1 MNNYTTETY
10 QIKRESLNFSNKL
23 ADGCTKPV
31 TKFCNDMIYGILA
44 RKSVILTD
52 IARALKEKAKLCNVV
67 DRLSN
72 NLTNIFDDQIQIIK
86 ENYEHEALKCLNFKG
101 NDDYVIVP
109 NDDTDLNHEY
119 SRKMEDICLVR
130 DASSQ
135 QEKYVNGYKVC
146 EYVALSPNKK
156 SPISLYSKIYST
168 ISDGFK
174 SENDETI
181 LGEDEVIKKLAKI
194 GKKPIFVRDRG
205 YDANIFFVKDI
216 KEDNKFVT
224 RLKNNRNL
232 IFKDKSVN
240 AFDKIK
246 NRKGKIKTKLMYK
259 GVNRD
264 CYVSY
269 TKVTL
274 PAYKEKEVCLV
285 SVYGLKDD
293 IDSDNDKYG
302 DDNVIMFLT
311 NMEVFDKESAE
322 RIVRIYFLR
331 WRIEEYFKSKKQN
344 YKWEDSIVR
353 TLNGMNNL
361 NIFLTAVMLKLTI
374 FIEKLDT
381 NFLSNIILERAM
393 VLKEKCKIWFGQ
405 MSQGIFE
412 ILKFAHTGIKEW
424 QDIEERNRT
433 KQLEL
438 KL

>member
-1 MNNYTTETY
+1 MTNYTTDTY

-23 ADGCTKPV
+23 SEGCTKPIK
-31 TKFCNDMIYGILA
+31 KFCDDMIYGIFA
-44 RKSVILTD
+44 RKDVRLTE
-52 IARALKEKAKLCNVV
+52 IARSLKEKTKIWNIV

-72 NLTNIFDDQIQIIK
+72 NLTNISEEQVQIIQ
-86 ENYEHEALKCLNFKG
+86 ENYDKEALNCLKG
-101 NDDYVIVP
+101 NDEYVIVP

-135 QEKYVNGYKVC
+135 QEKYVYGYKVC
-146 EYVALSPNKK
+146 EYVALSPKQK

-168 ISDGFK
+168 ISDDFK

-205 YDANIFFVKDI
+205 YDANIFFTKDI
-216 KEDNKFVT
+216 KEDNKFIT

-232 IFKDKSVN
+232 IFKDKVVN
-240 AFDKIK
+240 VFDRIK
-246 NRKGKIKTKLMYK
+246 DRKGKIKTKLMYK
-259 GVNRD
+259 GENRD
-264 CYVSY
+264 CYISY
-269 TKVTL
+269 TKVKL
-274 PAYKEKEVCLV
+274 PAYKEKDIYLV
-285 SVYGLKDD
+285 TVFGLKGD

-331 WRIEEYFKSKKQN
+331 WRVEEYFKSKKQN
-344 YKWEDSIVR
+344 YNWEDSIVR
-353 TLNGMNNL
+353 TLKAMNNL
-361 NIFLTAVMLKLTI
+361 NVFLTAVMLKLTK
-374 FIEKLDT
+374 FIEKIDK
-381 NFLSNIILERAM
+381 NFLSNLILERAM
-393 VLKEKCKIWFGQ
+393 ALKENCIIWFGQ

-412 ILKFAHTGIKEW
+412 ILKFAHTGIREW
-424 QDIEERNRT
+424 HNIETREKY
-433 KQLEL
+433 KQLTL

>member
-23 ADGCTKPV
+23 SKGCTKPV
-31 TKFCNDMIYGILA
+31 SKFCDDMVYGILA

-72 NLTNIFDDQIQIIK
+72 NLTNIFDEQIQIIK
-86 ENYEHEALKCLNFKG
+86 ENYDHEVLKCLNLKG

-135 QEKYVNGYKVC
+135 QEKYINGYKVC

-181 LGEDEVIKKLAKI
+181 LGENEVIRKLAKI

-205 YDANIFFVKDI
+205 YDANIFFIKDI

-240 AFDKIK
+240 AFDKVK
-246 NRKGKIKTKLMYK
+246 DRKGKIKTKLMYK

-264 CYVSY
+264 CYISY

-274 PAYKEKEVCLV
+274 PAYKDKEVCLV

-311 NMEVFDKESAE
+311 NMEVCDKESAE

-353 TLNGMNNL
+353 TLKGMNNL

-374 FIEKLDT
+374 FIEKVDT

-393 VLKEKCKIWFGQ
+393 ALKEKCKIWFGQ

-412 ILKFAHTGIKEW
+412 ILKYAHTGIKEW
-424 QDIEERNRT
+424 QNIEERNSA